1 MAAKIAA
8 EKDSIRLVI
17 VGEVDHGKST
27 LVGRL
32 LYETGSLP
40 DGKVEAIQEVCR
52 KRGRPMEWAF
62 LLDSFQAERDQ
73 GITIDTTHIWFNTAK
88 HQFVLV
94 DAPGHHEFVRN
105 MVTGAAQSDA
115 ALLLIDAAEGLR
127 AQTRRHARLLGLLGV
142 RQVVAAINK
151 MDLVDFSQAQYNELA
166 QQTRA
171 LLGEIGIDIAA
182 IVPMAARDGDNVA
195 SRSANTIWYSGP
207 TLLEALDRF
216 TPPVRSDLQPLRIP
230 VQDVYRIGD
239 RRIIA
244 GRVESGVIKV
254 GDMVLFSPSNRRATV
269 RSIESWP
276 DKTPVMQATAGQAVG
291 FTLEEQAFVERGAMV
306 SHEQDAPV
314 ESNELC
320 ARIFWFGPKTL
331 AIGQTLTLR
340 IGTAQTR
347 AQLID
352 IDRRIGTEEI
362 ERGGETIE
370 RNGIA
375 DIRLRTA
382 EILPFDAHDQL
393 PNTGR
398 FALIDGH
405 DVVGG
410 GIVDLQDIPDQRRL
424 LLRTATN
431 LTAVDHTVPAG
442 ARAERNG
449 HQGMVVWLT
458 GLSGAGKSTL
468 GMALERMLFE
478 RGYQTYVLDGDNVR
492 RGLNADLRFSAND
505 RTENIRRVAEAAA
518 LFADAGLI
526 VITAFISPYRSGRDH
541 ARQAAGGHFSEVY
554 VKASLAACEQRDPK
568 GLYVKARAGQI
579 AEFTGVSSSYEE
591 PESADLVLDT
601 EVMSIEESLRTLYNY
616 VISRVKT

>member
-1 MAAKIAA
+1 MAQ
-8 EKDSIRLVI
+8 DSIRLVI

-40 DGKVEAIQEVCR
+40 DGKVEAIREVCR

-62 LLDSFQAERDQ
+62 LLDAFQAERDQ
-73 GITIDTTHIWFNTAK
+73 GITIDTTHIWFATAK

-151 MDLVDFSQAQYNELA
+151 MDLVNYDRAKYEALA
-166 QQTRA
+166 QETRQLMA
-171 LLGEIGIDIAA
+171 ELDIDIAA

-195 SRSANTIWYSGP
+195 TRSANMGWYTGL

-216 TPPVRSDLQPLRIP
+216 VPQPNLEQRPLRIP

-239 RRIIA
+239 KRIIA
-244 GRVESGVIKV
+244 GRVESGVLNV
-254 GDMVLFSPSNRRATV
+254 GDTVLFSPSNRKARV

-276 DKTPVMQATAGQAVG
+276 GQSVVTKATAGQAVG
-291 FTLEEQAFVERGAMV
+291 FTLDEQAFVERGVMV
-306 SHEQDAPV
+306 SHEHDAPI
-314 ESNELC
+314 ESNELR
-320 ARIFWFGPKTL
+320 ARIFWFGPKTF
-331 AIGQTLTLR
+331 AVGQTLTLR
-340 IGTAQTR
+340 IATMQTR

-352 IDRRIGTEEI
+352 IDRRIGPELVEA
-362 ERGGETIE
+362 GGNVIE

-375 DIRLRTA
+375 DVRLRTA
-382 EILPFDAHDQL
+382 EILPFDAHDTL

-398 FALIDGH
+398 FALVDGF

-410 GIVDLQDIPDQRRL
+410 GIVDLRDIPDQRRL
-424 LLRTATN
+424 LLATVGN
-431 LTAVDHTVPAG
+431 LTAVDHAVPAQ
-442 ARAERNG
+442 ARAQRNG

-458 GLSGAGKSTL
+458 GLSGAGKSTI

-478 RGYQTYVLDGDNVR
+478 RGYQVYVLDGDNVR
-492 RGLNADLRFSAND
+492 RGLNADLSFTAGD

-526 VITAFISPYRSGRDH
+526 VITAFISPYRAGRDH
-541 ARQAAGGHFSEVY
+541 ARKAAGEGRFSEIY
-554 VKASLAACEQRDPK
+554 VKASLEACEQRDPK
-568 GLYVKARAGQI
+568 GLYVKARAGKI
-579 AEFTGVSSSYEE
+579 AEFTGVSSTYEE
-591 PESADLVLDT
+591 PEHPDLVLDT
-601 EVMSIEESLRTLYNY
+601 ERLSIEESLRTLYNY
-616 VISRVKT
+616 VIGRVKT

>member
-1 MAAKIAA
+1 MA
-8 EKDSIRLVI
+8 KDSIRLVI

-40 DGKVEAIQEVCR
+40 EGKVEALQEICR

-62 LLDSFQAERDQ
+62 LLDAFQAERDQ
-73 GITIDTTHIWFNTAK
+73 GITIDTTHIWFATPR

-151 MDLVDFSQAQYNELA
+151 MDLVGYDQARYQSLA
-166 QQTRA
+166 QEAQS

-182 IVPMAARDGDNVA
+182 IVPLVARDGDNVTR
-195 SRSANTIWYSGP
+195 RSANMTWYSGH
-207 TLLEALDRF
+207 TLVEALDRF
-216 TPPVRSDLQPLRIP
+216 TPPTTQEARPLRIP
-230 VQDVYRIGD
+230 VQDVYRIDD

-244 GRVESGVIKV
+244 GRVESGVLKV
-254 GDMVLFSPSNRRATV
+254 GDAVLFSPSNRKARV
-269 RSIESWP
+269 RSIETWP
-276 DKTPVMQATAGQAVG
+276 DKAAVSQASAGQAVG
-291 FTLEEQAFVERGAMV
+291 FTLDEQAFVERGVVV
-306 SHEQDAPV
+306 SHEEDAPV
-314 ESNELC
+314 ETNELR
-320 ARIFWFGPKTL
+320 ARIFWFGPKIL
-331 AIGQTLTLR
+331 SLGQTLALR

-352 IDRRIGTEEI
+352 IERRIGPEMVES
-362 ERGGETIE
+362 GGGAIE

-375 DIRLRTA
+375 DVRFRLA
-382 EILPFDAHDQL
+382 EIIPVDSHDSL

-398 FALIDGH
+398 FALLDSY
-405 DVVGG
+405 DVMGG
-410 GIVDLQDIPDQRRL
+410 GIVDLRDIPDQRGL
-424 LLRTATN
+424 LLQTVGN
-431 LTAVDHTVPAG
+431 LYAVDHAVPAS
-442 ARAERNG
+442 ARGQRNG
-449 HQGMVVWLT
+449 HRGMVVWLT

-492 RGLNADLRFSAND
+492 RGLNADLSFSAND

-518 LFADAGLI
+518 LFADAGMI
-526 VITAFISPYRSGRDH
+526 VITAFISPYRAGRDH
-541 ARQAAGGHFSEVY
+541 ARKAAGEGRFSEVY
-554 VKASLAACEQRDPK
+554 VKASLEACERRDPK
-568 GLYVKARAGQI
+568 GLYVKARAGKI
-579 AEFTGVSSSYEE
+579 AEFTGVSSTYEE
-591 PESADLVLDT
+591 PEAPDLVLDT
-601 EVMSIEESLRTLYNY
+601 EAMNIEETLRTLYTY
-616 VISRVKT
+616 VIGRVKT